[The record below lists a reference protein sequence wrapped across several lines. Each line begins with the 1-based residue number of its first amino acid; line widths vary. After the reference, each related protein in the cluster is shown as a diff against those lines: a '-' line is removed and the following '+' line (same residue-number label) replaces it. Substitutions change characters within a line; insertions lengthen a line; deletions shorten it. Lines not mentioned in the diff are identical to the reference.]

1 MGESGRS
8 PLAPLKGEL
17 SAKLTEGFYAEG
29 TNSAC
34 GRGFSCRKANPSVS
48 AAPSQL
54 PFQGSQGCFL
64 KPSRRDTTTVNCT
77 LSTVNSY

>member
-34 GRGFSCRKANPSVS
+34 GRGFSCRKAETPQSRLRRAS
-48 AAPSQL
+48 S
-54 PFQGSQGCFL
+54 PFRGA
-64 KPSRRDTTTVNCT
+64 KADCT
-77 LSTVNSY
+77 LFFLLNSMD